1 MQAVAA
7 ASPQLQ
13 QVSLAEQIYRQR
25 GLNDRLLQG
34 ERAFLDADGIVGDTW
49 FKHLVCS
56 STIDKS
62 GNCLAL

>member
-1 MQAVAA
+1 MQAVAV

-13 QVSLAEQIYRQR
+13 QVSIAEHLYRQR

-56 STIDKS
+56 SIINIS
-62 GNCLAL
+62 G